1 MKNKNLNMEL
11 DSIKQKLRDCQ
22 ILESQIKILC
32 DQNSEQLKII
42 EWYQQQSEQKQS
54 DYLDQKT
61 EQAFFLEVINTFFGL
76 KNEEQNKSQII
87 ISKDFQNEIKT

>member
-1 MKNKNLNMEL
+1 MEL

-61 EQAFFLEVINTFFGL
+61 E
-76 KNEEQNKSQII
+76 
-87 ISKDFQNEIKT
+87 